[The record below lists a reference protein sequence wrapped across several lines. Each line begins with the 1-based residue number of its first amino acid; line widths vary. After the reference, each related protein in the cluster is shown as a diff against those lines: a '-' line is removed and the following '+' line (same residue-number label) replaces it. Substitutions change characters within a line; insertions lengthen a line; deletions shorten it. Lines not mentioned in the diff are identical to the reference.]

1 MALRVIQ
8 GVEELKALVGL
19 PIGTSEWLEISQER
33 VDAFAA
39 ATGDRQ
45 WIHCDPARATIE
57 GPYGTTV
64 AHGFLTLA
72 LCIALADT
80 SFRVEGVTMIINY
93 GLNRVRFPSPVRVG
107 TRVRMHSEL
116 LELREAAEGYQG
128 VFKHTIE
135 AEGESRPACVMEAVL
150 RLFF

>member
-19 PIGTSEWLEISQER
+19 PLGTSEWLEISQER

>member
-19 PIGTSEWLEISQER
+19 PLGTSEWLEITQDR

-45 WIHCDPARATIE
+45 WIHCDPARAAVE

-64 AHGFLTLA
+64 AHGFLTLS

-116 LELREAAEGYQG
+116 LELREAAEGYHG

-135 AEGESRPACVMEAVL
+135 AEVESRPACVMEAVL

>member
-8 GVEELKALVGL
+8 GVEALKALVGL
-19 PIGTSEWLEISQER
+19 PLGTGEWLEISQER

-45 WIHCDPARATIE
+45 WIHCDPARAAVE

-107 TRVRMHSEL
+107 TRVRTHSEL

>member
-19 PIGTSEWLEISQER
+19 PLGSSEWLEISQER

-45 WIHCDPARATIE
+45 WIHCDPARAAVE

>member
-8 GVEELKALVGL
+8 GIEELTSLVGRPL
-19 PIGTSEWLEISQER
+19 GTSDWLEITQEC
-33 VDAFAA
+33 VNAFAA
-39 ATGDRQ
+39 ATGDHQ
-45 WIHCDPARATIE
+45 WIHCDPARAAVE

-64 AHGFLTLA
+64 AHGFLTLS
-72 LCIALADT
+72 LCIALTET

-93 GLNRVRFPSPVRVG
+93 GLNRVRFPAPVRVG
-107 TRVRMHSEL
+107 SRVRMHSEL